1 MIDLEAW
8 WKKLLLFAGDENLSD
23 ETMLL
28 ETHENMVHEPKGNT
42 LGEETSL
49 GANLVTGEIMVRKPS
64 ENTLGEEK
72 SLVPSIA
79 TNEKYAKKL
88 DMGLIGG
95 HDSGPNEVDDEAVRE
110 HPNEVDDGSV
120 RARKKGK
127 FVVTENDGTGQRDHR
142 ASKKAIH
149 VKAVRKHRKLLNGLF
164 KNLRVLLPQLPTKI
178 STETLVEEAVS
189 SIKSLEE
196 TRDSLEKH
204 KLERLS
210 TDTRMAP
217 PAPSQTRVIENADSM
232 MNKDVILGPTSHF
245 SKNWCSSNI
254 SLSVFGA
261 NALVNICTVR
271 NANFYSSISYILKK
285 HNVDVLATSIHS
297 DQAKTMYMMAL
308 RVNAPTEIAHMF
320 LYEDLFKLAMNEID
334 YAYRQ
339 I

>member
-1 MIDLEAW
+1 
-8 WKKLLLFAGDENLSD
+8 
-23 ETMLL
+23 
-28 ETHENMVHEPKGNT
+28 
-42 LGEETSL
+42 
-49 GANLVTGEIMVRKPS
+49 MVRKPS

-79 TNEKYAKKL
+79 TKEKYAEKL

-95 HDSGPNEVDDEAVRE
+95 HDSGPNEVDD
-110 HPNEVDDGSV
+110 GSV
-120 RARKKGK
+120 RARKIGK
-127 FVVTENDGTGQRDHR
+127 FVLTENDGTGRRDHR
-142 ASKKAIH
+142 TSKKAIH
-149 VKAVRKHRKLLNGLF
+149 VKAVRKHRKLLTGLF

-196 TRDSLEKH
+196 TRDSLEKQ

-210 TDTRMAP
+210 TDTRMEP

-232 MNKDVILGPTSHF
+232 MNKDAILGPTSHF

-285 HNVDVLATSIHS
+285 HNVDVLATSIHL
-297 DQAKTMYMMAL
+297 DKAKTMYMMTL

-320 LYEDLFKLAMNEID
+320 PYEDLFKLAMNEID